1 MRSSLQFAAL
11 ALAVAVM
18 TSCGG
23 GSYSAP
29 SSTTPANTTPNTATV
44 SIIGSAGNQSFT
56 PNPVMVSQGG
66 TVTFKNN
73 DSVTHHLVMDD
84 GSADIGEITPGA
96 SKSATLKGAS
106 SNFHC
111 VIHTSMVGSIN
122 GSTAPTTPEPCDP
135 YYGYG
140 GC

>member
-1 MRSSLQFAAL
+1 MRFSLHLAAF
-11 ALAVAVM
+11 ALAVGTM

-29 SSTTPANTTPNTATV
+29 SSTTPTTSTPNAATV
-44 SIIGSAGNQSFT
+44 SIIGSTGNQSFT
-56 PNPVMVSQGG
+56 PNPVAVSQGG
-66 TVTFKNN
+66 TITFKNN
-73 DSVTHHLVMDD
+73 DSVIHHLVMDD

-111 VIHTSMVGSIN
+111 VIHPSMVGSIN
-122 GSTAPTTPEPCDP
+122 GATAPTTPEPCDP